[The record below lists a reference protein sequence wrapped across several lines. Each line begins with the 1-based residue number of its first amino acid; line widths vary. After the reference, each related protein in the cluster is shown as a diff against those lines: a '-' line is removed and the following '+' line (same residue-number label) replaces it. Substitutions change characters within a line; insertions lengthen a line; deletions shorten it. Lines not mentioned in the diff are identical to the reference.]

1 MYNFNAMLELRK
13 VRYSRFVSCECSTMR
28 NALRPENFKCR
39 AFPVPIH
46 VRLDADMKQMVAS
59 LLNGWSISPLE
70 DGAADPQLEI
80 LVDREGVI
88 SVRGAWIGQDY
99 TLSDPVDGACSFIA
113 EALKVQANETSQDMC
128 VHSAAIIFGGRAVL
142 IPAAFRAGKSTLSA
156 VLAARGLKVIADDA
170 VFISPLAKTAISPGI
185 FPRMR
190 LPAPENLSH
199 RTKSFIDASMCLTGK
214 RYGYLALPDDQLLSN
229 GQQTPIGAFVYLN
242 RKPEGAARLV
252 EVPKAQALKTLI
264 WQNFARQVP
273 AGRILASLSDL
284 VASRPT
290 LELQYSDAEDAADLL
305 ERRFGEWPQ
314 DDASGSE
321 DTVPSKVAWAAI
333 DDPRWRAKPDLV
345 EENLD
350 ASHFI
355 ADEDS
360 GRIYHLNI
368 VAAAIWRL
376 LSAGEDEETIAS
388 LLSEAFPEIDP
399 KRIDDDVVSLTR
411 SFRESGLLVPLD
423 VS

>member
-1 MYNFNAMLELRK
+1 MAHNLLH
-13 VRYSRFVSCECSTMR
+13 
-28 NALRPENFKCR
+28 NALRTELLKFL

-46 VRLDADMKQMVAS
+46 VRLDADMKQMVAP
-59 LLNGWSISPLE
+59 LLNGWSISPSE
-70 DGAADPQLEI
+70 DGAAEPQLEI
-80 LVDREGVI
+80 LVNRDRVI
-88 SVRGAWIGQDY
+88 SVRGPWIGQEY

-113 EALKVQANETSQDMC
+113 EVLKVQANETSQDMC
-128 VHSAAIIFGGRAVL
+128 VHSAAMIFGGRAVL

-170 VFISPLAKTAISPGI
+170 VFISPMAKTAISPGI
-185 FPRMR
+185 LPRMR
-190 LPAPENLSH
+190 LPVPENLSH
-199 RTKSFIDASMCLTGK
+199 HTKSFIDASMCLAGK
-214 RYGYLALPDDQLLSN
+214 RYGYLALPRDQLLSN
-229 GQQTPIGAFVYLN
+229 GEETPIGAFVYLN
-242 RKPEGAARLV
+242 RRPGGAARLV
-252 EVPKAQALKTLI
+252 EVPKAEALKTLI

-305 ERRFGEWPQ
+305 ESRFSAWPEEG
-314 DDASGSE
+314 ASGSGV
-321 DTVPSKVAWAAI
+321 TPLSKVLWAAI
-333 DDPRWRAKPDLV
+333 DDPRWRAKPNIV
-345 EENLD
+345 EQNLD
-350 ASHFI
+350 AGHFI